1 MYVFHKISRAETKS
15 KLKSSAIS
23 IDSGQQTSEKS
34 LAFEW
39 EMRNKIKKNSRW
51 ANVSIEDSQRK
62 THAHTHTAQLAER

>member
-1 MYVFHKISRAETKS
+1 MYVFHKISRAEMKS

-39 EMRNKIKKNSRW
+39 EMRYKIKKTL
-51 ANVSIEDSQRK
+51 AGQMFPLKIRK
-62 THAHTHTAQLAER
+62 EKHTRTHTAQLAER